1 MKHALRKITAA
12 ATLFAAITLPSITA
26 QAQQASL
33 TLDNSDLALCH
44 GNITSWSLTKSVDS
58 VTGPKGDNTV
68 TWTVT
73 GTKGQTSG
81 NQLLVSGYMTVKNTG
96 SAGATIGNIVVNL
109 QQSKNAGTPAKPKWV
124 WASVSASVADATH
137 GSAATYANI
146 VAKASQEVPAYSGG
160 AFTISGARGIFVE
173 NALAGPLQLLD
184 VDANDIWA
192 ITPQQTIAPG
202 QTVNLVFKAK
212 FDASL
217 MKITEGTPLR
227 AEVIM
232 SFGNAGPRGGSGASA
247 AKIDINGNGSND
259 SDEAWVRSVPTRVTE
274 NVPQLEECHGQVTL
288 GDRGLTATGT
298 VSYANVAITGM
309 PSEPVSQTT
318 TFTVVATGVNG
329 GPSGGTLANTA
340 TLAAEGSEV
349 SLLIGYET
357 VTDPITG
364 LPMQKPVY
372 YTFACCEPL
381 SLSATA
387 AADIEDPNGDGFE
400 AGDYCSFSQGGF
412 GGKGAPYLLLASQF
426 PTLFPSG
433 VEVGIPGSG
442 GYSMKFTGAP
452 AVQTYLPAGGTP
464 NKLTIDLTDPGSS
477 SSGVFGGQVLALKLN
492 IALSDGGATPAGL
505 GNLYYLNAGDALNG
519 YTVRQILA
527 AAETAL
533 GGGPLP
539 NGYTYSSLSTL
550 CDNLNLSWDTVTPDG
565 CMPSGWATLYLSK
578 TP

>member
-1 MKHALRKITAA
+1 L
-12 ATLFAAITLPSITA
+12 LFSQLHA

-33 TLDNSDLALCH
+33 TLDNADLALCY
-44 GNITSWSLTKSVDS
+44 GNITSWSLTKTVDS

-73 GTKGQTSG
+73 GTKGETSG

-96 SAGATIGNIVVNL
+96 SSGATIGNVVVNL
-109 QQSKNAGTPAKPKWV
+109 QQSKNIGTQAKPKWV
-124 WASVSASVADATH
+124 WASISASVADATQ
-137 GSAATYANI
+137 GSAATFANI
-146 VAKASQEVPAYSGG
+146 AAKASQEIPAYSGG
-160 AFTISGARGIFVE
+160 AYTVSGARGTFVE

-184 VDANDIWA
+184 VDANDVWA
-192 ITPQQTIAPG
+192 ITPQKTIAPG
-202 QTVNLVFKAK
+202 QTVNIVFKAK

-217 MKITEGTPLR
+217 MNIAAGTQLR
-227 AEVIM
+227 SEVIM
-232 SFGNAGPRGGSGASA
+232 SFGNAGSRGGSGASA
-247 AKIDINGNGSND
+247 TNIDISGNGSVD
-259 SDEAWVRSVPTRVTE
+259 SDEAYVRSVPTRVTE
-274 NVPQLEECHGQVTL
+274 SVPELEQCHGQVTL
-288 GDRGLTATGT
+288 GDTGLTATGT
-298 VSYANVAITGM
+298 VSYANVTTEGL

-318 TFTVVATGVNG
+318 SFTVVAAGVNG

-340 TLAAEGSEV
+340 TLTAEGSEV
-349 SLLIGYET
+349 SLLTGYET

-364 LPMQKPVY
+364 LPTQKPVY

-387 AADIEDPNGDGFE
+387 ATDIEDPPGGGFE
-400 AGDYCSFSQGGF
+400 SGDYCSFSQGGL
-412 GGKGAPYLLLASQF
+412 GGKGAPYLLLNSQF
-426 PTLFPSG
+426 ANLFPKG

-442 GYSMKFTGAP
+442 GYSMKFATAP
-452 AVQTYLPAGGTP
+452 AVQAYLPATGTP
-464 NKLTIDLTDPGSS
+464 NKLTIDLSDPENS

-492 IALSDGGATPAGL
+492 IALSDGGATPTGL
-505 GNLYYLNAGDALNG
+505 GNLIYVNPGDGLNS

-533 GGGPLP
+533 GGGALP
-539 NGYTYSSLSTL
+539 SGYTYASLSTL

-565 CMPSGWATLYLSK
+565 CIPSGWALLYLTK